1 MLKTTSLSQGSNGA
15 SPDYFGLVMFLVG
28 PFLESPDS
36 LSIDC
41 EQSNHNQ
48 RVWIRL
54 AFEGMDKG
62 RVFGRGGRN
71 LQAIRQ
77 VLQTAAIA
85 AGQSLHLD
93 IYESPSD
100 KPKRWEGR
108 DSDGSTQPEA
118 RRRNG
123 DRRSSFSRP
132 SGRSRS

>member
-1 MLKTTSLSQGSNGA
+1 MSEGTNPAK
-15 SPDYFGLVMFLVG
+15 PDYLGLVMFLVG

-93 IYESPSD
+93 IYENQSD

-108 DSDGSTQPEA
+108 DTEGSAPPEGK
-118 RRRNG
+118 RRRDG
-123 DRRSSFSRP
+123 DRRSSFSKP
-132 SGRSRS
+132 SGKPRS

>member
-1 MLKTTSLSQGSNGA
+1 MLKTTSLSQEAKGS

-77 VLQTAAIA
+77 VLQTAALA

-93 IYESPSD
+93 IYESPGE
-100 KPKRWEGR
+100 KPNRWEGR
-108 DSDGSTQPEA
+108 DSGGSDRSEG
-118 RRRNG
+118 RRRDG
-123 DRRSSFSRP
+123 DRRSFSRP
-132 SGRSRS
+132 IGKSRS